1 MTAKAVTTR
10 RPTSRVTPV
19 LTRTPA
25 GRRSFVL
32 RLVHDRAVRAARPA
46 ATSANKG

>member
-1 MTAKAVTTR
+1 MTSKEATAWR
-10 RPTSRVTPV
+10 AAPRPRSVPVLSKTPV
-19 LTRTPA
+19 

-46 ATSANKG
+46 TSPKP

>member
-1 MTAKAVTTR
+1 MTAKAASPR
-10 RPTSRVTPV
+10 RSAPRTVPV
-19 LTRTPA
+19 LTRTPV

-46 ATSANKG
+46 ATATKA